1 MMKLLLLLLGSCSD
15 VRNPFLSELCFQQ
28 SV

>member
-15 VRNPFLSELCFQQ
+15 VSHPFLSELCFQQ